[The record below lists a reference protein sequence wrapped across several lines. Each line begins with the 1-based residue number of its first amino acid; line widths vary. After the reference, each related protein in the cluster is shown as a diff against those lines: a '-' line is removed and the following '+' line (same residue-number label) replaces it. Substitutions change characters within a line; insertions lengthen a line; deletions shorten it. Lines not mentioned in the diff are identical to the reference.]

1 MITID
6 FILDND
12 SSMDVLEQGE
22 LVRVRTRPRVWGL
35 QKFAVSRLE
44 PNWRGNEILVAHVG
58 CGVQY

>member
-1 MITID
+1 MTAID

-12 SSMDVLEQGE
+12 SSMDVLD

-35 QKFAVSRLE
+35 QKFAVSPLE